1 MVLGDS
7 EKNSNYS
14 SSGENEKRV
23 EVNSDSMYEQ
33 DNSDRKIPMKST
45 PRKLYDYSFK
55 NYSPYTFEVF
65 SQIMGDLLV

>member
-33 DNSDRKIPMKST
+33 DNSDRKNT
-45 PRKLYDYSFK
+45 
-55 NYSPYTFEVF
+55 NEVDAKE
-65 SQIMGDLLV
+65 II